1 MALSFTLAID
11 KMQAPA
17 IGRAAGHN
25 LRLHSTQS
33 QLRKEAWFTPQGRHP
48 VEPWRPELLEKA
60 QGLAKRKDAVLAVQF
75 IVQLGNQTDW
85 RHQPEPDFPEGRPIE
100 KEQVAAA
107 MNRAARGIREWVEQE
122 FGEDNC
128 VGIDLH
134 TDESSP
140 HFHVVVTPI
149 KDGKLQAKAWLDGPS
164 RVAALR
170 KRAWQA
176 VNAHIKCEYTP
187 GAAGGEPH
195 DPRKAAGQAPVPA
208 PSLIDKMSG
217 HARAKAL
224 EQENAELRAKN
235 DALQQ
240 ALFSRKKGHYVAEAI
255 EAARKA
261 KAGEDAAKKAAEGH
275 RCELAAANLELKA
288 LRQTVVQH
296 TNEIKTVRACNAKLA
311 DENNELLDE
320 VRGLKQELGRG
331 SGRGLGRSR

>member
-149 KDGKLQAKAWLDGPS
+149 KDGKLQAKAWLDGAS
-164 RVAALR
+164 KVAALR

-176 VNAHIKCEYTP
+176 VNAYIACEYKP
-187 GAAGGEPH
+187 GAAGGAPH
-195 DPRKAAGQAPVPA
+195 DPNKAAGQAPVPA
-208 PSLIDKMSG
+208 PSILDKVTG
-217 HARAKAL
+217 HAKAKKL
-224 EQENAELRAKN
+224 ERENAALREEN
-235 DALQQ
+235 DQLKQ
-240 ALFSRKKGHYVAEAI
+240 ALFSRQKGRYSADLLEKTKQA
-255 EAARKA
+255 
-261 KAGEDAAKKAAEGH
+261 
-275 RCELAAANLELKA
+275 ELAAEIAQKA
-288 LRQTVVQH
+288 LGEAKQELLSLKWDTGLALKQLETQVGKQGAEITKLKGYNRQ
-296 TNEIKTVRACNAKLA
+296 LA
-311 DENNELLDE
+311 DQNNELDE
-320 VRGLKQELGRG
+320 KLRELMPKKYQGPRP
-331 SGRGLGRSR
+331 

>member
-1 MALSFTLAID
+1 MTLSFSLPIA
-11 KMQAPA
+11 KMGASS
-17 IGRAAGHN
+17 IGRAEGHN
-25 LRLHSTQS
+25 VRLHPTAS
-33 QLRKEAWFTPQGRHP
+33 QLRPEAWFTPQGRHP

-60 QGLAKRKDAVLAVQF
+60 KGLAKRKDAVLAVQF

-85 RHQPEPDFPEGRPIE
+85 RHEPEPDFPEGRPIE
-100 KEQVAAA
+100 KEQVADA

-187 GAAGGEPH
+187 GAPGGEPH
-195 DPRKAAGQAPVPA
+195 DPRKAAGQTQA
-208 PSLIDKMSG
+208 PSLVDKMTG

-224 EQENAELRAKN
+224 ELENAELRKRCE
-235 DALQQ
+235 ALEQVQ
-240 ALFSRKKGHYVAEAI
+240 FSRQKTRYRAEMAAVAE
-255 EAARKA
+255 KA
-261 KAGEDAAKKAAEGH
+261 QEDAAKAVAGQKSAVMALLNAEM
-275 RCELAAANLELKA
+275 RVQQLQETIERQAKELQAVHAN
-288 LRQTVVQH
+288 
-296 TNEIKTVRACNAKLA
+296 NAKLA
-311 DENNELLDE
+311 DENNELLDKLRE
-320 VRGLKQELGRG
+320 LSAPERRG
-331 SGRGLGRSR
+331 GLTHRSS

>member
-1 MALSFTLAID
+1 MALSFSLPID
-11 KMQAPA
+11 KMKSTDL
-17 IGRAAGHN
+17 GRSVGHN
-25 LRLHSTQS
+25 CRLHPTAS
-33 QLRKEAWFTPQGRHP
+33 QLRPEAWFTRQGRHE

-60 QGLAKRKDAVLAVQF
+60 KGLAKRKDAVLAIQF

-85 RHQPEPDFPEGRPIE
+85 RHEPEPDFPEGRPID
-100 KEQVAAA
+100 VADA
-107 MNRAARGIREWVEQE
+107 MNRAARGIREWVAKE

-217 HARAKAL
+217 HARAKEL

>member
-1 MALSFTLAID
+1 M
-11 KMQAPA
+11 
-17 IGRAAGHN
+17 
-25 LRLHSTQS
+25 
-33 QLRKEAWFTPQGRHP
+33 
-48 VEPWRPELLEKA
+48 
-60 QGLAKRKDAVLAVQF
+60 
-75 IVQLGNQTDW
+75 
-85 RHQPEPDFPEGRPIE
+85 
-100 KEQVAAA
+100 
-107 MNRAARGIREWVEQE
+107 
-122 FGEDNC
+122 
-128 VGIDLH
+128 GIDLH

-170 KRAWQA
+170 KRAWES

-187 GAAGGEPH
+187 GAPGGEPH
-195 DPRKAAGQAPVPA
+195 DPRKAAGQAPVPS

-255 EAARKA
+255 EAARKS
-261 KAGEDAAKKAAEGH
+261 KAGEEAAKKAAEGH
-275 RCELAAANLELKA
+275 RRELAAANLELKA

-296 TNEIKTVRACNAKLA
+296 TNEITTVRAYNAKLA

-331 SGRGLGRSR
+331 SGKGLGRP

>member
-1 MALSFTLAID
+1 MALSFSLAID

-17 IGRAAGHN
+17 IGRAEGHN
-25 LRLHSTQS
+25 VRLHPTKS
-33 QLRKEAWFTPQGRHP
+33 QLRPEAWFTRKGRHE

-60 QGLAKRKDAVLAVQF
+60 KGLAKRKDAVQAIQF

-85 RHQPEPDFPEGRPIE
+85 RHEPEPDFPEGRPINIID
-100 KEQVAAA
+100 A
-107 MNRAARGIREWVEQE
+107 MNLAIKGVREWVAKE

-140 HFHVVVTPI
+140 HIHVVVTPI
-149 KDGKLQAKAWLDGPS
+149 RDGKLQAKAWLDGPS

-187 GAAGGEPH
+187 GAPGGEPH
-195 DPRKAAGQAPVPA
+195 DPRKAAGQAPVPV
-208 PSLIDKMSG
+208 PSLLDRMSG
-217 HARAKAL
+217 HARAKEL

-235 DALQQ
+235 GALQQ

-261 KAGEDAAKKAAEGH
+261 KTGEDAAKKAAEGH
-275 RCELAAANLELKA
+275 RVELTAAQLELKT

-296 TNEIKTVRACNAKLA
+296 TNEVTTVRACNAKLA
-311 DENNELLDE
+311 DENNELQDE
-320 VRGLKQELGRG
+320 VRKLQHELGRN
-331 SGRGLGRSR
+331 SGMGLNRPR